1 MSSITDTLAQAQQ
14 QLTAVSSSPRLDAEL
29 LLAHVVQQPREYLHT
44 WPEREI
50 TPAQDAAF
58 NTLIDK
64 RRNGWPI
71 AYLLGHQAFWTL
83 DLFVT
88 PATLIPRP
96 ETELLVETVLQ
107 LGKQD
112 QPQTIIDLGTGSGAI
127 ALAIAKERPHW
138 QIHASDASTD
148 ALAVARNNAQHNYIS
163 NISFHH
169 SNWLT
174 ALPIDLR
181 ADIIVSNPP
190 YIANRDPHL
199 DQGDLCYEPQMALV
213 AGIDGLDAIRP
224 ILAHASSY
232 LNPQGWLLLEHG
244 YDQGQTVA
252 QLFSLHGFS
261 QIQQRTDLLGHIRI
275 TYGQFTISAHK

>member
-1 MSSITDTLAQAQQ
+1 MSSIATTLTQAQQ
-14 QLTAVSSSPRLDAEL
+14 QLTAASSSPRLDAEL

-71 AYLLGHQAFWTL
+71 AYLLGHQAFWNL
-83 DLFVT
+83 DLLVT

-138 QIHASDASTD
+138 QIHATDASTD
-148 ALAVARNNAQHNYIS
+148 ALAVARNNAQRNYIS

-169 SNWLT
+169 GDWLT

-199 DQGDLCYEPQMALV
+199 DQGDLRYEPQMALV
-213 AGIDGLDAIRP
+213 AGIDGLDAIRL
-224 ILAHASSY
+224 ILAHANRY

-244 YDQGQTVA
+244 YDQGQAVA
-252 QLFSLHGFS
+252 QLFSLHGFT

-275 TYGQFTISAHK
+275 TYGQFAISAHK